1 MSPNLIY
8 ISILPLLLAGAPA
21 SAAGPGGSAA
31 EFLKIPVGARETSL
45 GGAFTAASTDANSVF
60 YNPAGLAFAEIPEIS
75 YAYNNYFSG
84 VSQQWL
90 AAAMPYKGG
99 GLGLGIN
106 YLKVA
111 PFNAYDATD
120 NRIGS
125 VSAYDMAAYIGYGRG
140 LETGLGMFPSLR
152 YGAALK
158 YITEN
163 LDSSRASGYAL
174 DAGLILTPGRKDL
187 RLGLGLENLAASR
200 IEFISKGARPARN
213 FKAGASYYIGSQGDK
228 AAAMISADMNFPE
241 DGPRYMSAGIEN
253 TLYGALSLRA
263 GYTAFG
269 DLSNGLS
276 FGLGL
281 GMPGRA
287 GRAIRLDYSY
297 GSSYDLGNV
306 HKFGINCKFGPAG
319 NAPRMVRHEPAAPV
333 PAPRPAIEASVPKE
347 PVVHELPP
355 SEVQEPAAAGP
366 KSEFERQLAPLHN
379 GTPEEAAAA
388 AEYLAGTGDERAV
401 DHFLALTYAEAPEK
415 RMTGIHGLSLCKD
428 QRSLKALERGLGDQS
443 PEVRAAAA
451 AAIGARG
458 DASASPALQEALK
471 KEGSE
476 TVKSAVIEA
485 LAKMPQEQD

>member
-1 MSPNLIY
+1 MSPNLTKY
-8 ISILPLLLAGAPA
+8 IAILALLLAGAPVSA
-21 SAAGPGGSAA
+21 SGPGASAA

-45 GGAFTAASTDANSVF
+45 GGALTAASADANSVF
-60 YNPAGLAFAEIPEIS
+60 YNPAGLALVKAPEAS

-90 AAAMPYKGG
+90 AAALPYGG
-99 GLGLGIN
+99 GALGLGIN

-111 PFNAYDATD
+111 PFDAYDATD

-174 DAGLILTPGRKDL
+174 DAGFILTPGIKAL
-187 RLGLGLENLAASR
+187 RLGLGLENLVSSR
-200 IEFISKGARPARN
+200 IEFINKGARPARN
-213 FKAGASYYIGSQGDK
+213 FKAGASYYIGSEGDK
-228 AAAMISADMNFPE
+228 AAAMISVDVNFPE
-241 DGPRYMSAGIEN
+241 DGPRYLSAGIEN

-281 GMPGRA
+281 GLPGRA
-287 GRAIRLDYSY
+287 GRDMRLDYSY

-306 HKFGINCKFGPAG
+306 HKFGLSCKFGPGRAQ
-319 NAPRMVRHEPAAPV
+319 PRTATPV
-333 PAPRPAIEASVPKE
+333 PAALEPAPQE
-347 PVVHELPP
+347 PVVQELVPA
-355 SEVQEPAAAGP
+355 ETAAVPAAQNNFQA
-366 KSEFERQLAPLHN
+366 RLDLLHN
-379 GTPEEAAAA
+379 GTPEESNAA
-388 AEYLAGTGDERAV
+388 AEYLAGTGDERV
-401 DHFLALTYAEAPEK
+401 VEHFIALMYAEAQE
-415 RMTGIHGLSLCKD
+415 RRLTAVRGLSLCKD
-428 QRSLKALERGLGDQS
+428 QRSLKALESGLRDRS

-451 AAIGARG
+451 SAIGARG
-458 DASASPALQEALK
+458 DAYASPALQEALK

-476 TVKSAVIEA
+476 MVKSVIIKA
-485 LAKMPQEQD
+485 LGKMPQEQDR